1 MWCDGEPY
9 FISLT
14 ANSDPAI
21 VPIATGVG
29 SFPHIERFC
38 EKRPTSDHGSF
49 VVDHRDVLTNQ
60 EPGSNIMLLNVQIW
74 NNMTIK
80 ISWLFFFFTWAKH

>member
-1 MWCDGEPY
+1 MWSDGEQY

-14 ANSDPAI
+14 ANWHPAI
-21 VPIATGVG
+21 IPIATGVG

-38 EKRPTSDHGSF
+38 EKRPTSDHDSF
-49 VVDHRDVLTNQ
+49 VVDHRDVLTKQ
-60 EPGSNIMLLNVQIW
+60 DPGSNIMLLNVQIW